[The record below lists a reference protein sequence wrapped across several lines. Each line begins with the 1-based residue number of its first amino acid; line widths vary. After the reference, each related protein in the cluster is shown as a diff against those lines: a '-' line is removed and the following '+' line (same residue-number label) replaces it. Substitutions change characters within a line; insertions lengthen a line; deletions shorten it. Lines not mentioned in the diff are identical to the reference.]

1 MSEASISLADEL
13 DVQRGPAVDTSSIRL
28 KVRAHIV
35 DNLLLGT
42 ADDFDDNTEL
52 MEAGILDSTGSMEL
66 VAFLETT
73 FAIAI
78 EDDEIIPE
86 NLNSLARIC
95 NFIVQKSN

>member
-1 MSEASISLADEL
+1 MSLADEF
-13 DVQRGPAVDTSSIRL
+13 DIQRSPAVDKSSIRL
-28 KVRAHIV
+28 KVRSYIV

-42 ADDFDDNTEL
+42 TDDFDDNIEL

-78 EDDEIIPE
+78 GDDEIIPE

-95 NFIVQKSN
+95 KFVVQKSN

>member
-1 MSEASISLADEL
+1 MSLAGEF
-13 DVQRGPAVDTSSIRL
+13 DVQRDLAADKSSIGL
-28 KVRAHIV
+28 KVRAYIV

-95 NFIVQKSN
+95 NFVVQKSN